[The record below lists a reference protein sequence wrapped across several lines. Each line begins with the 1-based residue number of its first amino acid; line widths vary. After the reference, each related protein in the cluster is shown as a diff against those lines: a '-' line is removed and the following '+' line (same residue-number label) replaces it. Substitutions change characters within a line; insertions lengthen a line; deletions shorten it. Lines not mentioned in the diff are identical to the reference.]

1 MGKEN
6 PLNSNTYENRGA
18 NLVRSHIAEIRGY
31 VPGEQPTDPSVL
43 KLNTNENPYPPSPAV
58 AEAIARAC
66 QDLSLYPDPS
76 ASELRACAADLYGV
90 DPDGVLVGNGSDE
103 ILSII
108 LRATVGPDDSV
119 AYPVPTYSYYDSL
132 AALCG
137 VGVQRVPFGDDYE
150 LPSGLAEVSARLIIV
165 CNPNA
170 PSGTVV
176 PIADIEALAQS
187 RTDTVV
193 LVDEAYVDFADDSA
207 LRLVG
212 RLPNVIVSRTLSKSY
227 SLAGLRVGFAFTSAE
242 LAFELHKIRD
252 SYNASR
258 LLQAGA
264 LAALRDQ
271 ESLRRHVG
279 RVRATRDRLTAALRE
294 LDFQVSASHTNFVL
308 ARRPGESLAP
318 VYDALRS
325 RRILVRYFEQ
335 MPDAFRVTVGTD
347 EQIDRFLEALR
358 EIWLN
363 R

>member
-1 MGKEN
+1 M
-6 PLNSNTYENRGA
+6 
-18 NLVRSHIAEIRGY
+18 
-31 VPGEQPTDPSVL
+31 
-43 KLNTNENPYPPSPAV
+43 
-58 AEAIARAC
+58 
-66 QDLSLYPDPS
+66 
-76 ASELRACAADLYGV
+76 
-90 DPDGVLVGNGSDE
+90 
-103 ILSII
+103 
-108 LRATVGPDDSV
+108 
-119 AYPVPTYSYYDSL
+119 
-132 AALCG
+132 
-137 VGVQRVPFGDDYE
+137 
-150 LPSGLAEVSARLIIV
+150 
-165 CNPNA
+165 
-170 PSGTVV
+170 